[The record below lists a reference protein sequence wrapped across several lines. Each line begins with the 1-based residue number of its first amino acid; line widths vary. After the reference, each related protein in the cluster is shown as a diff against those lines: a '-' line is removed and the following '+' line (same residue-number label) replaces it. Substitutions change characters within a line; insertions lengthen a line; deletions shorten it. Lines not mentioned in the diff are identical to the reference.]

1 MRLRSSDISAR
12 AVDGETII
20 LDLTH
25 SRYLT
30 ATGVGTRILE
40 LLAEER
46 SLEELCAI
54 IGEEYEVD
62 PEVARRDTAQFVEE
76 LDAAGLLSRDTAR

>member
-12 AVDGETII
+12 TVDGETVV
-20 LDLTH
+20 LDLTY

-30 ATGVGTRILE
+30 VTGVGIRIFE

-46 SLEELCAI
+46 SLEELCVI

-62 PEVARRDTAQFVEE
+62 PEVARRDTARFVEE
-76 LDAAGLLSRDTAR
+76 LDAAGLLLL